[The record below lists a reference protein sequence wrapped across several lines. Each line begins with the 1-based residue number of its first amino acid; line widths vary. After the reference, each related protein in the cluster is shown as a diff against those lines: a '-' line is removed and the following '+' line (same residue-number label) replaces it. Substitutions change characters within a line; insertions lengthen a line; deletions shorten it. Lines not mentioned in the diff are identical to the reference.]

1 MSFEPRNLEEALET
15 RKLRFVA
22 NDVAREFPENAMT
35 LWVRIK
41 LSSPNG
47 VGRVVAE
54 GPELVARSDN
64 EAREPETVVLRVY

>member
-1 MSFEPRNLEEALET
+1 MSFEPRNLEEDLET
-15 RKLRFVA
+15 RKLRFIA

-47 VGRVVAE
+47 WGRAVAE
-54 GPELVARSDN
+54 GPELVAGSDN
-64 EAREPETVVLRVY
+64 AR